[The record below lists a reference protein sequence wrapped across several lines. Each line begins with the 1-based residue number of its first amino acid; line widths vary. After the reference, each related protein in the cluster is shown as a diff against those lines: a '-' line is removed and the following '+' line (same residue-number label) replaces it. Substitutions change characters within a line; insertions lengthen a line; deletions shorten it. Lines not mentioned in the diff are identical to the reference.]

1 MASKN
6 LTRTEFLKISA
17 GFLGASAV
25 PFMFG
30 CPGDDTGDEG
40 AGSTTADPP
49 GTSTGD
55 PDSSSGTPPGTD
67 TGSSSG
73 DPDSSS
79 GTPPGTDTGSSS
91 GMPGTDSSSGGETS
105 SNACTTDPDVMIES
119 NHGHE
124 LVVPLA
130 DVEAGVEAT
139 YNIQGTSMHPHSV
152 TLTAE
157 HFTMLQQGMQVV
169 VDSSMDAMHTHA
181 VTVSCA

>member
-67 TGSSSG
+67 TGSS
-73 DPDSSS
+73 
-79 GTPPGTDTGSSS
+79 

-105 SNACTTDPDVMIES
+105 SNACTTDPDVMIGS

>member
-79 GTPPGTDTGSSS
+79 GTPPGTDTGSS

-105 SNACTTDPDVMIES
+105 SNACTTDPDVMIGS